1 MKISIVIP
9 TYNRE
14 KHLNNCLSYLL
25 VQTKKPFEILVIDN
39 SDNSYAKKVVK
50 MFEERFRLQ
59 NISIY
64 FFKNLINSGASARNL
79 GASKAKGDLIAF
91 LDDDVL
97 LDSNYYEEIEKV
109 FLEHPHALGVQGY
122 NKLVNQAYKEMK
134 NSFTYSLLEKFVKIF
149 MISSYYEEGK
159 SRVLP
164 SLCVTNP
171 IPTSFNSIV
180 QSEWIST
187 CAGVFS
193 KKVFQKFNFDNQ
205 FMKYSWNEY
214 IDFSYSIFKENQK
227 SLFVIPQAKYIDV
240 ATRDGRMPLKE
251 LIYMSEV
258 YDMYIFLK
266 RFEMTYKNI
275 LIYTWSMF
283 GRVIYNVFRILI
295 RYPKKIK
302 LILDC
307 LYVPIYVMLNFS
319 KIKKGN
325 LDFFNNTLTL
335 TKHNAQ

>member
-1 MKISIVIP
+1 MRISVVIP

-14 KHLNNCLSYLL
+14 EHLNNCLFSLL
-25 VQTKKPFEILVIDN
+25 NQTKKPFEILVIDN
-39 SDNSYAKKVVK
+39 SKTSFVKKIINNLENQFK
-50 MFEERFRLQ
+50 KQ
-59 NISIY
+59 NVY
-64 FFKNLINSGASARNL
+64 LYYFKNSVNSGAIARNL
-79 GASKAKGDLIAF
+79 GASKTKGDLVAF

-109 FLEHPHALGVQGY
+109 FVKYPYALGVHGY
-122 NKLVNQAYKEMK
+122 NKLVNNAYEEMT
-134 NSFTYSLLEKFVKIF
+134 NSFLHRLSDKFVKFF
-149 MISSYYEEGK
+149 MISSYYEESQ

-171 IPTSFNSIV
+171 IPTSFNSII
-180 QSEWIST
+180 QSEWVST

-193 KKVFQKFNFDNQ
+193 KKVFSKYHFDNQ

-214 IDFSYSIFKENQK
+214 VDFSYSIFKENKK
-227 SLFVIPQAKYIDV
+227 SLFITPQAKYIDV
-240 ATRDGRMPLKE
+240 ATLDGRMPLKE

-275 LIYTWSMF
+275 FIYTWSMF
-283 GRVIYNVFRILI
+283 GRLIYNIIKILI

-302 LILDC
+302 LIKDY
-307 LYVPIYVMLNFS
+307 LYAPLYVMLNFS

-325 LDFFNNTLTL
+325 LYFFNKTLS
-335 TKHNAQ
+335 

>member
-1 MKISIVIP
+1 M
-9 TYNRE
+9 
-14 KHLNNCLSYLL
+14 
-25 VQTKKPFEILVIDN
+25 
-39 SDNSYAKKVVK
+39 
-50 MFEERFRLQ
+50 
-59 NISIY
+59 
-64 FFKNLINSGASARNL
+64 
-79 GASKAKGDLIAF
+79 
-91 LDDDVL
+91 

-109 FLEHPHALGVQGY
+109 FLKYPDALGVHGY
-122 NKLVNQAYKEMK
+122 NKLVNNAYQEMK
-134 NSFTYSLLEKFVKIF
+134 NSFIYSLLDKFVKFF
-149 MISSYYEEGK
+149 MISSYYEENK

-171 IPTSFNSIV
+171 IPASFDSIV
-180 QSEWIST
+180 QSEWVST

-193 KKVFQKFNFDNQ
+193 KKVFPKFHFDNQ

-214 IDFSYSIFKENQK
+214 LDFSYSIFKENQK
-227 SLFVIPQAKYIDV
+227 SLFVTPQAKYIDV
-240 ATRDGRMPLKE
+240 TTRDGRMPLKE

-283 GRVIYNVFRILI
+283 GRLIYNIIKILI

-307 LYVPIYVMLNFS
+307 LYAPVYVMLNFS

-325 LDFFNNTLTL
+325 LDFFNKTLS
-335 TKHNAQ
+335 

>member
-1 MKISIVIP
+1 LKISIVIP
-9 TYNRE
+9 TFNRE
-14 KHLNNCLSYLL
+14 EHLKNCLSSLL
-25 VQTKKPFEILVIDN
+25 AQIKKPFEILVIDN
-39 SDNSYAKKVVK
+39 SNNKYAKKIVNI
-50 MFEERFRLQ
+50 FEEQFKIQ

-64 FFKNLINSGASARNL
+64 SFKNPINSGAIARNL

-109 FLEHPHALGVQGY
+109 FLKYPNALGVHGY
-122 NKLVNQAYKEMK
+122 NKLTNKAYEKMK
-134 NSFTYSLLEKFVKIF
+134 NSFLYSSLENFVKF
-149 MISSYYEEGK
+149 FKISSYYEEGK

-164 SLCVTNP
+164 SLCITNP

-180 QSEWIST
+180 QSEWVST

-193 KKVFQKFNFDNQ
+193 KKVFSKFNFDNQ

-214 IDFSYSIFKENQK
+214 LDFSYSIYKENK
-227 SLFVIPQAKYIDV
+227 ESLFVSPKAKYIDV
-240 ATRDGRMPLKE
+240 ATNDGRMSLKE

-275 LIYTWSMF
+275 LIYAWSMF
-283 GRVIYNVFRILI
+283 GRVIYSILKILI
-295 RYPKKIK
+295 RYPKQIK

-307 LYVPIYVMLNFS
+307 LYAPVYVMLNFS
-319 KIKKGN
+319 KIKKGD
-325 LDFFNNTLTL
+325 LDFFNKTLS
-335 TKHNAQ
+335 

>member
-1 MKISIVIP
+1 MKISVVIP

-14 KHLNNCLSYLL
+14 EHLNNCLDSLL
-25 VQTKKPFEILVIDN
+25 LQKKKPFEILIVDN
-39 SDNSYAKKVVK
+39 SDVQYVKKIINN
-50 MFEERFRLQ
+50 FENKFKEQDIHIF
-59 NISIY
+59 SII
-64 FFKNLINSGASARNL
+64 NPINSGAIARNL

-97 LDSNYYEEIEKV
+97 LDTNYYEEIEKI
-109 FLEHPHALGVQGY
+109 FIEYPNALGVHGY
-122 NKLVNQAYKEMK
+122 NKLTNRAYEEMK
-134 NSFTYSLLEKFVKIF
+134 KSILYSLLEKFVKF
-149 MISSYYEEGK
+149 FKISSYYEESK

-171 IPTSFNSIV
+171 IPTTFNNIV
-180 QSEWIST
+180 QSEWVST

-193 KKVFQKFNFDNQ
+193 KKVFSKFQFDNQ

-214 IDFSYSIFKENQK
+214 IDFSYSIFNEYKK

-240 ATRDGRMPLKE
+240 ATQDGRMPLRE

-266 RFEMTYKNI
+266 RFKMNYKNI
-275 LIYTWSMF
+275 SIYAWSMF
-283 GRVIYNVFRILI
+283 GRVIYNILRILL
-295 RYPKKIK
+295 RYPKKIN

-307 LYVPIYVMLNFS
+307 LYVPIYVMIHFS
-319 KIKKGN
+319 KIKRGN
-325 LDFFNNTLTL
+325 LDFFNKTL
-335 TKHNAQ
+335 K

>member
-1 MKISIVIP
+1 MKISVIIP
-9 TYNRE
+9 TFNRE
-14 KHLNNCLSYLL
+14 EHLNNCLSSLL
-25 VQTKKPFEILVIDN
+25 TQTKRPFEILVIDN
-39 SDNSYAKKVVK
+39 SDNSYGKKVVNI
-50 MFEERFRLQ
+50 FEEQFKLQ

-64 FFKNLINSGASARNL
+64 FFKNLINSGATARNL

-109 FLEHPHALGVQGY
+109 FLENPDALGVHGY
-122 NKLVNQAYKEMK
+122 NKLVNKAYKEMK
-134 NSFTYSLLEKFVKIF
+134 NSFIYTLLDKFVKFF
-149 MISSYYEEGK
+149 MISSYYEEAK

-180 QSEWIST
+180 QSEWVST

-227 SLFVIPQAKYIDV
+227 SLFVTPQAKYIDV
-240 ATRDGRMPLKE
+240 ATHDGRMPIKE

-283 GRVIYNVFRILI
+283 GRVIYNILRILI

-302 LILDC
+302 LIVDC

-325 LDFFNNTLTL
+325 LDFFNKTLS
-335 TKHNAQ
+335 

>member
-1 MKISIVIP
+1 MKISVVIP
-9 TYNRE
+9 TYNRKE
-14 KHLNNCLSYLL
+14 HLSNCLFSLL
-25 VQTKKPFEILVIDN
+25 AQTKKPFEILVIDN
-39 SDNSYAKKVVK
+39 SDNSYAEKTINNLESQFKK
-50 MFEERFRLQ
+50 Q
-59 NISIY
+59 NVFLYCFQNS
-64 FFKNLINSGASARNL
+64 INSGAIARNL

-97 LDSNYYEEIEKV
+97 LDPNYYEEIEKV
-109 FLEHPHALGVQGY
+109 FLEYPDALGVHGY
-122 NKLVNQAYKEMK
+122 NKLMNKAYQEMK
-134 NSFTYSLLEKFVKIF
+134 NSFSKSLLDKCYKFF
-149 MISSYYEEGK
+149 MISSYYEEAK

-164 SLCVTNP
+164 TLCVTNP
-171 IPTSFNSIV
+171 IPASFDSIV
-180 QSEWIST
+180 QSEWVST

-193 KKVFQKFNFDNQ
+193 KKVFPKFHFDNQ
-205 FMKYSWNEY
+205 FMKYSWDEY

-227 SLFVIPQAKYIDV
+227 SLFVTPQAKYIDV
-240 ATRDGRMPLKE
+240 ATSDGRMLLKE

-275 LIYTWSMF
+275 LIYTWGMF
-283 GRVIYNVFRILI
+283 GRLIFNMIRILI

-307 LYVPIYVMLNFS
+307 LYAPVYVMLNFS

-325 LDFFNNTLTL
+325 LDFFNKTLS
-335 TKHNAQ
+335 

>member
-1 MKISIVIP
+1 MKISVVIP

-14 KHLNNCLSYLL
+14 EHLSNCLFSLL
-25 VQTKKPFEILVIDN
+25 NQTKKPFEILVIDN
-39 SDNSYAKKVVK
+39 SETSYVKKIINNLENQ
-50 MFEERFRLQ
+50 FTEHDICL
-59 NISIY
+59 Y
-64 FFKNLINSGASARNL
+64 YFKNSINSGAIARNL

-109 FLEHPHALGVQGY
+109 FLKYPNALGVHGY
-122 NKLVNQAYKEMK
+122 NKVANKAYQEIKD
-134 NSFTYSLLEKFVKIF
+134 SFLYSLHEKFKKLF
-149 MISSYYEEGK
+149 MISSYYEESK

-164 SLCVTNP
+164 SLCITNP
-171 IPTSFNSIV
+171 IPTSFYTIV
-180 QSEWIST
+180 QSEWVST

-193 KKVFQKFNFDNQ
+193 KKVFPKFQFNDQ

-227 SLFVIPQAKYIDV
+227 SLFVTPQAKYIDV
-240 ATRDGRMPLKE
+240 ATSDGRMPPKE

-258 YDMYIFLK
+258 YDMYIFLR

-275 LIYTWSMF
+275 LIYAWSMF
-283 GRVIYNVFRILI
+283 GRVIFNITKILI
-295 RYPKKIK
+295 RYPNRIK
-302 LILDC
+302 LILDH
-307 LYVPIYVMLNFS
+307 LYVPVYIMLNFS

-325 LDFFNNTLTL
+325 LDFFNKTLS
-335 TKHNAQ
+335 

>member
-1 MKISIVIP
+1 MKISVVIP

-14 KHLNNCLSYLL
+14 EHLNNCLVSLL
-25 VQTKKPFEILVIDN
+25 SQTKKPFEILVINN
-39 SDNSYAKKVVK
+39 SDNSNAEKIINNLENQFKK
-50 MFEERFRLQ
+50 Q
-59 NISIY
+59 NVFLY
-64 FFKNLINSGASARNL
+64 CFKNLINSGAVARNL
-79 GASKAKGDLIAF
+79 GASKAKGDLVAF

-97 LDSNYYEEIEKV
+97 LDTNYYEEIEKV
-109 FLEHPHALGVQGY
+109 FLEYPDALGVHGY
-122 NKLVNQAYKEMK
+122 DKLVNKAYKEMK
-134 NSFTYSLLEKFVKIF
+134 NSFLYSLLEKFVKFF

-159 SRVLP
+159 SRLLP
-164 SLCVTNP
+164 SLCITNP

-180 QSEWIST
+180 QSEWVST

-193 KKVFQKFNFDNQ
+193 KKVFTKFNFDNQ

-214 IDFSYSIFKENQK
+214 LDFSYSIYKENKK
-227 SLFVIPQAKYIDV
+227 SLFVTPKAKYIDV
-240 ATRDGRMPLKE
+240 ATHDGRMPLKE

-275 LIYTWSMF
+275 LIYAWSMF
-283 GRVIYNVFRILI
+283 GRVIYNILRILI

-325 LDFFNNTLTL
+325 LDFFNKTLS
-335 TKHNAQ
+335 

>member
-1 MKISIVIP
+1 MKISVIIP
-9 TYNRE
+9 TFNRE
-14 KHLNNCLSYLL
+14 EHLNNCLSSLL
-25 VQTKKPFEILVIDN
+25 TQTKKPFEILVIDN
-39 SDNSYAKKVVK
+39 SDNSYAEKLINNLESKFKK
-50 MFEERFRLQ
+50 Q
-59 NISIY
+59 NVFLYSI
-64 FFKNLINSGASARNL
+64 KNPINSGAIARNL

-109 FLEHPHALGVQGY
+109 FLEHPDALGVHGY
-122 NKLVNQAYKEMK
+122 NKLVNNAYQEMK
-134 NSFTYSLLEKFVKIF
+134 NSFIYSLLDKFVKFF
-149 MISSYYEEGK
+149 MISSYYEENK

-171 IPTSFNSIV
+171 IPTSFHSIV
-180 QSEWIST
+180 QSEWVST

-193 KKVFQKFNFDNQ
+193 KKVFPKFQFDNQ
-205 FMKYSWNEY
+205 FMKYSWDEY
-214 IDFSYSIFKENQK
+214 VDFSYSIYKENKK
-227 SLFVIPQAKYIDV
+227 SLFVTPQAKYIDV
-240 ATRDGRMPLKE
+240 ATRDGRMPIKE

-275 LIYTWSMF
+275 LIYTWGMF
-283 GRVIYNVFRILI
+283 GRLIFNIIRILI

-307 LYVPIYVMLNFS
+307 LYAPVYVMLNFS

-325 LDFFNNTLTL
+325 LDFFNKTLS
-335 TKHNAQ
+335 

>member
-1 MKISIVIP
+1 MKISVIIP

-14 KHLNNCLSYLL
+14 KHLINCLSFLL
-25 VQTKKPFEILVIDN
+25 NQTKKPFEIIIIDN
-39 SDNSYAKKVVK
+39 SNNSYAKKVVFT
-50 MFEERFRLQ
+50 FEEKFNQQ

-64 FFKNLINSGASARNL
+64 CFRNSINSGAIARNL

-97 LDSNYYEEIEKV
+97 LDTNYYEEIEKV
-109 FLEHPHALGVQGY
+109 FLKYPDALGVHGY
-122 NKLVNQAYKEMK
+122 NKVVNKVYQEMK
-134 NSFTYSLLEKFVKIF
+134 NSFLYSSHEKFKKLF
-149 MISSYYEEGK
+149 MISSYYEESK

-171 IPTSFNSIV
+171 IPSTFYTIV
-180 QSEWIST
+180 QSEWVST

-193 KKVFQKFNFDNQ
+193 KKIFSKFHFDNQ

-214 IDFSYSIFKENQK
+214 IDFSYSIYKENKK
-227 SLFVIPQAKYIDV
+227 SLFVTPQAKYVDV
-240 ATRDGRMPLKE
+240 ATSDGRIPLKE

-266 RFEMTYKNI
+266 RFELTYKNI
-275 LIYTWSMF
+275 LIYSWSMF
-283 GRVIYNVFRILI
+283 GRVIYNILRILI
-295 RYPKKIK
+295 RYPKNVK

-307 LYVPIYVMLNFS
+307 LFAPIYVMLNFS
-319 KIKKGN
+319 KIKKKN
-325 LDFFNNTLTL
+325 LDFFNKTLS
-335 TKHNAQ
+335 

>member
-1 MKISIVIP
+1 MRISVVIP

-14 KHLNNCLSYLL
+14 EHLNNCLFSLL
-25 VQTKKPFEILVIDN
+25 NQTKKPFEILVIDN
-39 SDNSYAKKVVK
+39 AKTSFVKKIINNLENQFKKQNVYLYYVKNSV
-50 MFEERFRLQ
+50 
-59 NISIY
+59 
-64 FFKNLINSGASARNL
+64 NSGAIARNL
-79 GASKAKGDLIAF
+79 GASKTKGDLVAF

-109 FLEHPHALGVQGY
+109 FVKYPYALGVHGY
-122 NKLVNQAYKEMK
+122 NKLVNNAYEEMT
-134 NSFTYSLLEKFVKIF
+134 NSFLHRLSDKFVKFF
-149 MISSYYEEGK
+149 MISSYYEESQ

-180 QSEWIST
+180 QSEWVST

-193 KKVFQKFNFDNQ
+193 KKVFSKFHFDNQ

-214 IDFSYSIFKENQK
+214 VDFSYSIFKENKK
-227 SLFVIPQAKYIDV
+227 SLFITPQAKYIDV
-240 ATRDGRMPLKE
+240 ATLDGRMPLKE

-275 LIYTWSMF
+275 FIYTWSMF
-283 GRVIYNVFRILI
+283 GRLIYNIIKILI

-302 LILDC
+302 LIKDY
-307 LYVPIYVMLNFS
+307 LYAPLYVMLNFS

-325 LDFFNNTLTL
+325 LYFFNKTLS
-335 TKHNAQ
+335 